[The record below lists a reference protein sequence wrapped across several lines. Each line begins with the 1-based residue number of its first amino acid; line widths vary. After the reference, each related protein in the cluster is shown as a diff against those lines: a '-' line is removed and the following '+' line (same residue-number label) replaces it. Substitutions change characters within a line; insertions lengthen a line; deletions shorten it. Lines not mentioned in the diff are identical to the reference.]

1 MEWDED
7 ESESRVVGHDSGSA
21 RQGAPS
27 YLLAEES
34 VTQDRNGSSKNTK
47 NPCDNLELWCL
58 MFILDTPPQ
67 AQRNGQDVELG
78 LKKGKP
84 R

>member
-7 ESESRVVGHDSGSA
+7 KSESRVVGHDFGSA

-34 VTQDRNGSSKNTK
+34 MTQDRNGSSKNAK
-47 NPCDNLELWCL
+47 NP
-58 MFILDTPPQ
+58 
-67 AQRNGQDVELG
+67 
-78 LKKGKP
+78 
-84 R
+84 

>member
-34 VTQDRNGSSKNTK
+34 VTQDRNGSSKNAKNLWPKTK
-47 NPCDNLELWCL
+47 TDLPATSTCG
-58 MFILDTPPQ
+58 LDFVVALPESPSSISICK
-67 AQRNGQDVELG
+67 G
-78 LKKGKP
+78 LD
-84 R
+84 

>member
-34 VTQDRNGSSKNTK
+34 VTRSKRILQERQESVTQDQNRSSSHFNMRIGFRR
-47 NPCDNLELWCL
+47 C
-58 MFILDTPPQ
+58 TP
-67 AQRNGQDVELG
+67 RITIFDFHL
-78 LKKGKP
+78 
-84 R
+84 